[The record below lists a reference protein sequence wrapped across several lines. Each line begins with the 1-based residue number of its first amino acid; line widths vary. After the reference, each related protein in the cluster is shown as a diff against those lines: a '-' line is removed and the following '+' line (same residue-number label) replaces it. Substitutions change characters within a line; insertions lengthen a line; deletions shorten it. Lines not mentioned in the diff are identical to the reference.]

1 MRRRTMGKIIL
12 GIFMFSI
19 AVGMTACNDSQVL
32 CDRVDEEYI
41 GGSVFA
47 KYKCDDGT
55 RFTETCCVSC
65 DNSWLTKSQIR
76 ENCPSSKR
84 KKSKSKFLKQIS
96 KIKEF
101 FH

>member
-1 MRRRTMGKIIL
+1 MRRRMMGKIIL

-55 RFTETCCVSC
+55 RFTETCCNFC
-65 DNSWLTKSQIR
+65 DKSWYTKEQIR
-76 ENCPSSKR
+76 KNCPSSKR
-84 KKSKSKFLKQIS
+84 KKCK
-96 KIKEF
+96 
-101 FH
+101 

>member
-1 MRRRTMGKIIL
+1 MRRRTMKKIIL

-19 AVGMTACNDSQVL
+19 AVGMTACNDSQVF
-32 CDRVDEEYI
+32 CDRVD
-41 GGSVFA
+41 GGYFGSSVHA
-47 KYKCDDGT
+47 EYKCDDGT
-55 RFTETCCVSC
+55 RFTEICCVAC

-84 KKSKSKFLKQIS
+84 IKRES
-96 KIKEF
+96 KIISHIKKF

>member
-1 MRRRTMGKIIL
+1 MMGKIIL

-55 RFTETCCVSC
+55 RFTETCCNFC
-65 DNSWLTKSQIR
+65 DNSWYTKEQIR

-84 KKSKSKFLKQIS
+84 KKSKSIIS
-96 KIKEF
+96 KIKEKF
-101 FH
+101 LK

>member
-1 MRRRTMGKIIL
+1 MGKIIL

-55 RFTETCCVSC
+55 RFTETCCNFC
-65 DNSWLTKSQIR
+65 DNSCYTKEQIR

-84 KKSKSKFLKQIS
+84 KKSKSIIS
-96 KIKEF
+96 KIKEKF
-101 FH
+101 LK